1 MYNILCCILLYLNT
15 CIVIAITYPLHCRLL
30 LIKVVKCKLQDSMA
44 GTTSGLATRPMIRRG
59 QHLSTYLWL
68 VYLNK
73 SAFTTHLH
81 PHLGVNTC
89 TTIYASTCAI
99 MYNIVCS
106 HIQLMPHVQ
115 IGFQNTVLALI
126 YCSAY
131 GQHLCICSRVHIM
144 FSLLLVLA
152 CWGKCRST
160 TTHVGYN
167 LCVASHNYM

>member
-1 MYNILCCILLYLNT
+1 MMYNILCCILLNLNT

-59 QHLSTYLWL
+59 HSTYLWL

-73 SAFTTHLH
+73 SAYTTHLH

-99 MYNIVCS
+99 MYNIACP

-115 IGFQNTVLALI
+115 IGFQNPGLSLHWSIAVHMASISVFAPAFTSVFTTA
-126 YCSAY
+126 CSCML
-131 GQHLCICSRVHIM
+131 GQMPVYNY
-144 FSLLLVLA
+144 A
-152 CWGKCRST
+152 CGI
-160 TTHVGYN
+160 
-167 LCVASHNYM
+167 